1 MSWFKRNAS
10 PPAETTTPTAAVP
23 QHSRAF
29 EAIVQRLER
38 AVERAERPRV
48 LDLGPAVSRNVDFF
62 TERGCS
68 LQIADLYR
76 SLPPDCRT
84 AEPEIF
90 AAALAAALPDSG
102 AGADLVLAWD
112 LVNYFSPAALV
123 PLGTLLARQTAPDG
137 VLFALLAT
145 HKTMPAQPQRYR
157 VLDARTLET
166 AAPEA
171 AEEIQ
176 TPRYRQPELERCLP
190 HFRVE
195 TTYLLRG
202 GMQEYILLRRR
213 P

>member
-1 MSWFKRNAS
+1 MSWFKRNAPQPAEATA
-10 PPAETTTPTAAVP
+10 PPAAVA
-23 QHSRAF
+23 QQSRAF

-38 AVERAERPRV
+38 AVERGQRPRV

-76 SLPPDCRT
+76 SLPADSRS

-90 AAALAAALPDSG
+90 AAALATALPESG

-112 LVNYFSPAALV
+112 LVNYFSLAALV
-123 PLGTLLARQTAPDG
+123 PLGALLARQTAPDG
-137 VLFALLAT
+137 VVFALLAT
-145 HKTMPAQPQRYR
+145 HKTMPAHPQRYR
-157 VLDARTLET
+157 VLDVGTLET
-166 AAPEA
+166 AAPQG
-171 AEEIQ
+171 AEEIP

-213 P
+213 S